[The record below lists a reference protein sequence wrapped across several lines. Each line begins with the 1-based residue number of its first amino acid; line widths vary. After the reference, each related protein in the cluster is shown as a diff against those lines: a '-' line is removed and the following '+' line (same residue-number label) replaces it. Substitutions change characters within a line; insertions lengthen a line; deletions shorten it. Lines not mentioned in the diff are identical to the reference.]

1 MEGRYIESNA
11 AYQKMLGRSEV
22 ELRQTT
28 YQELTHP
35 DDRAI
40 EALASADLLDG
51 RAGNF
56 QMNKRYLH
64 KDGSTIW
71 INMHSSALKNA
82 AGSPIGTIAI
92 VEDITERKRI
102 EDELKVS
109 EARLAE
115 SQRIAGFG
123 NWVWDIETDDI
134 A

>member
-1 MEGRYIESNA
+1 
-11 AYQKMLGRSEV
+11 
-22 ELRQTT
+22 
-28 YQELTHP
+28 
-35 DDRAI
+35 
-40 EALASADLLDG
+40 
-51 RAGNF
+51 
-56 QMNKRYLH
+56 MNKRYLH